1 VSLGLQT
8 AWLFLLAL
16 PVAAVAWTVTHE
28 EVLREGREYCLRQ
41 SRQCRRWYQRKFFY
55 LFTCEFCFSH
65 YVSAFFLFLTKFTLL
80 LPDWRGTLIAWLAL
94 VWVANLYMAVFNRL
108 RLDIKEEKLD
118 IDAKEAD
125 RQA

>member
-1 VSLGLQT
+1 VRVPPHPGRSVSLGLQT

-80 LPDWRGTLIAWLAL
+80 LPIGAAP
-94 VWVANLYMAVFNRL
+94 
-108 RLDIKEEKLD
+108 
-118 IDAKEAD
+118 
-125 RQA
+125 